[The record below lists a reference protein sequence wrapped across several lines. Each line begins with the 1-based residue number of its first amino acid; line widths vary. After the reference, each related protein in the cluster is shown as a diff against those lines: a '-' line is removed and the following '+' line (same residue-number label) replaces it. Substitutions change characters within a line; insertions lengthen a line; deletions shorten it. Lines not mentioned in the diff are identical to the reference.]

1 MCILISHSLSDASA
15 DGRETPVPSAPR
27 ILETIA
33 EAAESATGSVMGHFI
48 IYDKI
53 HPYLVAPLTESPIS
67 VPDPSQPG
75 QADVG
80 KSPKLRHRCLV

>member
-33 EAAESATGSVMGHFI
+33 EATETATGRVMGHFS

-53 HPYLVAPLTESPIS
+53 HLYLVAPLTESIS
-67 VPDPSQPG
+67 VPEPSQPG

-80 KSPKLRHRCLV
+80 KSPKSRHRCLF